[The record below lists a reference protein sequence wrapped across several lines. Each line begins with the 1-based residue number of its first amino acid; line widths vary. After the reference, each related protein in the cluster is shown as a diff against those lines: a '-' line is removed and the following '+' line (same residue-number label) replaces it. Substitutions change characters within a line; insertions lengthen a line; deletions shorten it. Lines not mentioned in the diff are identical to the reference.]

1 MRPSSFSKLATG
13 FIRLARDRE
22 KRLPSWLA
30 ENTIHDLLAQKEVLL
45 ESASL
50 LGTPQYFFDE
60 TSLSS
65 SVDRFHHAFSKHLQH
80 LRLFYAVKSNSFPG
94 IAKHIIE
101 KGHGLDVSSGHELS
115 MAINLGCERIIFS
128 GPGKTDEELG
138 LAARNHDRV
147 TLLLDSGGELD
158 RLAGLLEEIGGANGP
173 VKVGFRTRGLHHGIW
188 EKKFGV
194 PLDELASLFQKALS
208 TPGIE
213 PEGIQFHTSWNMGP
227 DAQIKMIKMVGS
239 FIRKRLPENL
249 WRKLRFL
256 DIGGGYWP
264 ECGEWLNAQNTL
276 KGKLIQFFHPEY
288 EFELKHYH
296 RPSKP
301 IDHFA
306 REISAALKQEG
317 SPLSDLEIWMEPGRW
332 ISTPSMHILLKVIDK
347 KDKDVVITDGGIN
360 LLGWERPLSEFIPII
375 NLTRPSL
382 KERPLRIFGSLC
394 TPLDIWG
401 SSIFGEG
408 ASPGDILLVP
418 NQGAYTYSLR
428 QSFIKPIARV
438 IHYNGSSLQ
447 EAEPETS
454 HSASGQW

>member
-1 MRPSSFSKLATG
+1 MGRSSFSRWAVGVL
-13 FIRLARDRE
+13 RLLRDRE
-22 KRLPSWLA
+22 KTLPSWVV
-30 ENTIHDLLAQKEVLL
+30 EKSIHDLLAEREVLL
-45 ESASL
+45 ESACL

-60 TSLSS
+60 PSLSS
-65 SVDRFHHAFSKHLQH
+65 CLDRFHHAFSEHLNRP
-80 LRLFYAVKSNSFPG
+80 RLFYAVKSNSYPG
-94 IAKHIIE
+94 IAKHVIE
-101 KGHGLDVSSGHELS
+101 KGHGLDVSSGYELS
-115 MAINLGCERIIFS
+115 MALSLGCGRIIFS
-128 GPGKTDEELG
+128 GPGKTEEELR
-138 LAARNHDRV
+138 LAARNHDKV
-147 TLLLDSGGELD
+147 TVLLDSGGELQ
-158 RLAGLLEEIGGANGP
+158 RLATLLGEIAPLKGP

-194 PLDELASLFQKALS
+194 ALDEVAPLLRKALS
-208 TPGIE
+208 TPGLE
-213 PEGIQFHTSWNMGP
+213 PGGIQFHTSWNMGP

-239 FIRKRLPENL
+239 NIRKGFPENS
-249 WRKLRFL
+249 WRFLKFL

-264 ECGEWLNAQNTL
+264 ESGEWLNPQNTL

-288 EFELKHYH
+288 ESGIKHYH

-306 REISAALKQEG
+306 REISTALTQEG
-317 SPLSDLEIWMEPGRW
+317 KPLSDLEIWMEPGRW
-332 ISTPSMHILLKVIDK
+332 ISTPAMHILLKVVDK
-347 KDKDVVITDGGIN
+347 KDGDVVITDGGIN

-401 SSIFGEG
+401 TSVFGEG
-408 ASPGDILLVP
+408 VFPGDILLVP

-438 IHYNGSSLQ
+438 IHYDGSSFQ

-454 HSASGQW
+454 HSGSGQ

>member
-1 MRPSSFSKLATG
+1 
-13 FIRLARDRE
+13 
-22 KRLPSWLA
+22 
-30 ENTIHDLLAQKEVLL
+30 
-45 ESASL
+45 
-50 LGTPQYFFDE
+50 
-60 TSLSS
+60 
-65 SVDRFHHAFSKHLQH
+65 
-80 LRLFYAVKSNSFPG
+80 
-94 IAKHIIE
+94 
-101 KGHGLDVSSGHELS
+101 
-115 MAINLGCERIIFS
+115 
-128 GPGKTDEELG
+128 
-138 LAARNHDRV
+138 
-147 TLLLDSGGELD
+147 
-158 RLAGLLEEIGGANGP
+158 
-173 VKVGFRTRGLHHGIW
+173 
-188 EKKFGV
+188 
-194 PLDELASLFQKALS
+194 
-208 TPGIE
+208 
-213 PEGIQFHTSWNMGP
+213 
-227 DAQIKMIKMVGS
+227 
-239 FIRKRLPENL
+239 
-249 WRKLRFL
+249 
-256 DIGGGYWP
+256 
-264 ECGEWLNAQNTL
+264 L

-317 SPLSDLEIWMEPGRW
+317 SPLSGLEIWTEPGRW

-360 LLGWERPLSEFIPII
+360 LLGWERPLSEFIPIL

-454 HSASGQW
+454 HRASGQW